1 MKKLMI
7 ALVAGMLSVSVAGAI
22 AADDMKKDKMDK
34 MDKKSAD
41 KKGEAK
47 MDKMDKKKDE
57 KK

>member
-22 AADDMKKDKMDK
+22 AADDMKKDKME
-34 MDKKSAD
+34 KKSAD
-41 KKGEAK
+41 KKGDAK
-47 MDKMDKKKDE
+47 MDKMDKKKDDT

>member
-34 MDKKSAD
+34 MDKS

-47 MDKMDKKKDE
+47 MDKMDKKKDDT